1 RNLPE
6 GEKRERRPCK
16 SEILC
21 TFIIIEDKNPVF
33 VPFWP
38 FSGFIYTSIYN
49 KTLVFTRAFVFS
61 ECA

>member
-38 FSGFIYTSIYN
+38 FSGFISTSIYN
-49 KTLVFTRAFVFS
+49 KNPVFTRVLWFY